1 MSVLA
6 LAAAAALRLLDPT
19 GDAAGDGT
27 LMPPTSP
34 VYANAAVFDLQ
45 EVTLTPGAAEGEPAV
60 LGVAMGAIER
70 TDLMPAGFNRVVV
83 DVYIDV
89 VEGGAE
95 ATLAGPDLLM
105 PPGRGWDYVV
115 RLTPRGASG
124 AAAPLDADVAVQWQ
138 PLPLAIDADVFVVT
152 LPWPV
157 TEDAQVYA
165 VSGLYDAFSSD
176 SWRALTPSPSPWS
189 FSSATQ
195 TSPVLDVLAV
205 DQQAQARALT
215 DGVLPA
221 PAVRRDSGLPWLL
234 LALFGVLI
242 AGFGLWLRRRVP
254 APAVVAAGVED
265 AVPAEAEAE
274 DAALEEAEA
283 AGAVLGEAEATG
295 GAPAEAEAADGAPAE
310 VTAEVTVEAAAPETA
325 ALEAETGV
333 AAPEVP
339 VSTAPV
345 EPPEDG
351 GETEAEGGTEPVAA
365 AGDPGPGPSA
375 AVGAVGADGDPEGR
389 TVAASVE
396 PDAGVGAD
404 PDASEEPRYEPSE
417 EPRDQPSEDPRD
429 EPLEPRDEDRDPIA
443 AAWADDEDG
452 EEEADDLA
460 AFLSGGARR
469 RELRVEHADEDDEPA

>member
-274 DAALEEAEA
+274 DAALDEAEAEA
-283 AGAVLGEAEATG
+283 ADVLLREAEATG
-295 GAPAEAEAADGAPAE
+295 VAPAEEEAAAGAPAEAETG
-310 VTAEVTVEAAAPETA
+310 AAAPEA
-325 ALEAETGV
+325 PV
-333 AAPEVP
+333 A
-339 VSTAPV
+339 TAPV
-345 EPPEDG
+345 EPPE
-351 GETEAEGGTEPVAA
+351 
-365 AGDPGPGPSA
+365 
-375 AVGAVGADGDPEGR
+375 
-389 TVAASVE
+389 
-396 PDAGVGAD
+396 
-404 PDASEEPRYEPSE
+404 
-417 EPRDQPSEDPRD
+417 EPRDQSSEGPRED
-429 EPLEPRDEDRDPIA
+429 PLEPRDGDRDPIA

>member
-1 MSVLA
+1 
-6 LAAAAALRLLDPT
+6 
-19 GDAAGDGT
+19 
-27 LMPPTSP
+27 
-34 VYANAAVFDLQ
+34 
-45 EVTLTPGAAEGEPAV
+45 
-60 LGVAMGAIER
+60 
-70 TDLMPAGFNRVVV
+70 GFNRVVV

-157 TEDAQVYA
+157 TGDAQVYA

-176 SWRALTPSPSPWS
+176 SWRALTTSPSPWS

-205 DQQAQARALT
+205 DQQTQARALT

-234 LALFGVLI
+234 LALFGVLV

-265 AVPAEAEAE
+265 VVPADAEAE
-274 DAALEEAEA
+274 DAALDE
-283 AGAVLGEAEATG
+283 
-295 GAPAEAEAADGAPAE
+295 AEAEAADVLLREAAATGVAPAEEDAAGAPAE
-310 VTAEVTVEAAAPETA
+310 ATAEVAAPETA
-325 ALEAETGV
+325 ATEAETGA
-333 AAPEVP
+333 AAPEAP
-339 VSTAPV
+339 VATAPV
-345 EPPEDG
+345 EPPE
-351 GETEAEGGTEPVAA
+351 
-365 AGDPGPGPSA
+365 
-375 AVGAVGADGDPEGR
+375 
-389 TVAASVE
+389 
-396 PDAGVGAD
+396 
-404 PDASEEPRYEPSE
+404 
-417 EPRDQPSEDPRD
+417 EPRDQSSEGPRED
-429 EPLEPRDEDRDPIA
+429 PLEPRDGDRDPIA
-443 AAWADDEDG
+443 AAWADEEDG
-452 EEEADDLA
+452 EEEPDDIA
-460 AFLSGGARR
+460 AFLAGGARP
-469 RELRVEHADEDDEPA
+469 RELRVEHVDEDDEPA

>member
-339 VSTAPV
+339 VATAPV
-345 EPPEDG
+345 EPPE
-351 GETEAEGGTEPVAA
+351 
-365 AGDPGPGPSA
+365 
-375 AVGAVGADGDPEGR
+375 
-389 TVAASVE
+389 
-396 PDAGVGAD
+396 
-404 PDASEEPRYEPSE
+404 
-417 EPRDQPSEDPRD
+417 EPRDQSSEGPRED
-429 EPLEPRDEDRDPIA
+429 PLEPRDGDRDPIA
-443 AAWADDEDG
+443 AAWADEEDG
-452 EEEADDLA
+452 EEEPDDIA
-460 AFLSGGARR
+460 AFLAGGARP
-469 RELRVEHADEDDEPA
+469 RELRVEHVDEDDEPA

>member
-1 MSVLA
+1 
-6 LAAAAALRLLDPT
+6 
-19 GDAAGDGT
+19 
-27 LMPPTSP
+27 
-34 VYANAAVFDLQ
+34 
-45 EVTLTPGAAEGEPAV
+45 PAV

-176 SWRALTPSPSPWS
+176 SWRALTSSPSPWS

-274 DAALEEAEA
+274 DTALDE
-283 AGAVLGEAEATG
+283 
-295 GAPAEAEAADGAPAE
+295 AEAEAADVLLREAEATGVAPAEEEAAAGAPAE
-310 VTAEVTVEAAAPETA
+310 ATAEVAAPETA
-325 ALEAETGV
+325 ATEAETGA
-333 AAPEVP
+333 AAPEAP
-339 VSTAPV
+339 VATAPV
-345 EPPEDG
+345 EPP
-351 GETEAEGGTEPVAA
+351 
-365 AGDPGPGPSA
+365 
-375 AVGAVGADGDPEGR
+375 
-389 TVAASVE
+389 
-396 PDAGVGAD
+396 
-404 PDASEEPRYEPSE
+404 E

-443 AAWADDEDG
+443 AAWANDEDG

>member
-283 AGAVLGEAEATG
+283 AGAVLGEAETTG

-339 VSTAPV
+339 VATAPV
-345 EPPEDG
+345 EPPE
-351 GETEAEGGTEPVAA
+351 
-365 AGDPGPGPSA
+365 
-375 AVGAVGADGDPEGR
+375 
-389 TVAASVE
+389 
-396 PDAGVGAD
+396 
-404 PDASEEPRYEPSE
+404 
-417 EPRDQPSEDPRD
+417 EPRDQSSEGPRED
-429 EPLEPRDEDRDPIA
+429 PLEPRDGDRDPIA